1 MDIIYRPKQNN
12 CHADTLSRQPVLL
25 PILEDGC
32 AEEVQVA
39 VITSEEVNSE
49 DNTITNLLSS
59 PPLTADTLPKLCG

>member
-1 MDIIYRPKQNN
+1 
-12 CHADTLSRQPVLL
+12 VLL